1 MHYAEYK
8 QHDSSLVLEMVKTF
22 PFATILVNGS
32 NGPLVAQAPLTPRMG
47 ESPAGAVEFHL
58 ALANPIS
65 ETLVPDVP
73 VTVLVQGPGAAISPS
88 WYTASFEGPTPDR
101 SKTAPTYNYLSLVI
115 RGRLS
120 LMDDQALQKQIKDL
134 VLVNESGGGWKIE
147 ELAPHLW
154 NGWRKAIRGYRL
166 EVAEFDLTAKLS
178 QGDSPGDKP
187 GVVEGLRRRALQ
199 DDATMARLVEGYDG
213 TASSFHTLLNSLRM
227 R

>member
-1 MHYAEYK
+1 
-8 QHDSSLVLEMVKTF
+8 
-22 PFATILVNGS
+22 
-32 NGPLVAQAPLTPRMG
+32 
-47 ESPAGAVEFHL
+47 
-58 ALANPIS
+58 
-65 ETLVPDVP
+65 
-73 VTVLVQGPGAAISPS
+73 
-88 WYTASFEGPTPDR
+88 
-101 SKTAPTYNYLSLVI
+101 
-115 RGRLS
+115 
-120 LMDDQALQKQIKDL
+120 MDDQALQKQIKDL
-134 VLVNESGGGWKIE
+134 VLVNESWGGWKIE

-213 TASSFHTLLNSLRM
+213 TASSLHTLLNSLRM